1 MKPTIEVKD
10 RVALQIGSDRAWE
23 LVTDP
28 TVVVACVPGAEIESI
43 DDDGTIHGALTLSLG
58 PTETR
63 FQGTITPEFDHDAR
77 RGALKGQGSDG
88 RGRTRAA
95 ITTGFELEPVDDTH
109 TDLVLDS
116 AIAVSGALAG
126 FAATGGTAVAR
137 RLLEDFAENLA
148 GLAEPTMGA
157 GGQAVQPR
165 PTGSARLGLFG
176 LLARTLRD
184 VIGRLISKLTRRENR

>member
-1 MKPTIEVKD
+1 MKPTIEVQD
-10 RVALQIGSDRAWE
+10 RVSLGMDVERAWE

-28 TVVVACVPGAEIESI
+28 AVVVACVPGAEIEST
-43 DDDGTIHGALTLSLG
+43 DADGTIHGALTLSLG

-63 FQGTITPEFDHDAR
+63 FQGTITPAFDHEAR
-77 RGALKGQGSDG
+77 RGELKGQGSDG

-95 ITTGFELEPVDDTH
+95 ITTAFELQPIDDAH

-116 AIAVSGALAG
+116 SIAVSGALAG
-126 FAATGGTAVAR
+126 FAATGGQVVAR

-148 GLAEPTMGA
+148 RLAEPA
-157 GGQAVQPR
+157 GSSANASSLPGPAEP
-165 PTGSARLGLFG
+165 ARLGLFG

-184 VIGRLISKLTRRENR
+184 VIGRLFARLTRRRSR

>member
-1 MKPTIEVKD
+1 VKPSIEVHD
-10 RVALQIGSDRAWE
+10 RVNLGMGVERAWE

-28 TVVVACVPGAEIESI
+28 AVVVACVPGAEIEST
-43 DDDGTIHGALTLSLG
+43 DPDGTIHGALTLSLG

-63 FQGTITPEFDHDAR
+63 FQGTITPTFDHEAR
-77 RGALKGQGSDG
+77 RGELKGQGSDG

-95 ITTGFELEPVDDTH
+95 ITTGFELQLIDDTH

-116 AIAVSGALAG
+116 SIAVSGALAG
-126 FAATGGTAVAR
+126 FAATGGQAVAR

-148 GLAEPTMGA
+148 RLAEPAEAADDPHTVPG
-157 GGQAVQPR
+157 
-165 PTGSARLGLFG
+165 PTGVTRLGLFG

-184 VIGRLISKLTRRENR
+184 VIGRLVARLTRRRSR

>member
-1 MKPTIEVKD
+1 VKPTIEVQD
-10 RVALQIGSDRAWE
+10 RVSLGMGVERAWE

-28 TVVVACVPGAEIESI
+28 AVVVACVPGAEIEST
-43 DDDGTIHGALTLSLG
+43 DADGTIHGALTLSLG

-63 FQGTITPEFDHDAR
+63 FQGTITPTFDDEAR
-77 RGALKGQGSDG
+77 RGELKGQGSDG

-95 ITTGFELEPVDDTH
+95 ITTGFELQPIDVAH

-116 AIAVSGALAG
+116 TIAVSGALAG
-126 FAATGGTAVAR
+126 FATTGGQAVAR

-148 GLAEPTMGA
+148 RLAEPAEPADEARTTSSPMEA
-157 GGQAVQPR
+157 
-165 PTGSARLGLFG
+165 SRLGLFG

-184 VIGRLISKLTRRENR
+184 VIGRLVGKLTRRRTR

>member
-1 MKPTIEVKD
+1 MKPTIEVHD
-10 RVALQIGSDRAWE
+10 RVSLGMSVERAWE

-28 TVVVACVPGAEIESI
+28 AVVVACVPGAEIEST
-43 DDDGTIHGALTLSLG
+43 DADGTIHGALTLSLG

-63 FQGTITPEFDHDAR
+63 FQGTITPTFDDEAR
-77 RGALKGQGSDG
+77 RGELKGQGSDG

-95 ITTGFELEPVDDTH
+95 ITTGFELEAIDDSH

-126 FAATGGTAVAR
+126 FAATGGQAVAR

-148 GLAEPTMGA
+148 RLAEPA
-157 GGQAVQPR
+157 GDGDSQPVS
-165 PTGSARLGLFG
+165 GSSGSRRLGLFG

-184 VIGRLISKLTRRENR
+184 VIGRLVRGVTRRRTR

>member
-1 MKPTIEVKD
+1 MKPTIEVQD
-10 RVALQIGSDRAWE
+10 RVSLGMGVERAWE

-28 TVVVACVPGAEIESI
+28 AVVVACVPGAEIEST
-43 DDDGTIHGALTLSLG
+43 DADGTIHGALTLSLG

-63 FQGTITPEFDHDAR
+63 FQGTITPTFDDEAR
-77 RGALKGQGSDG
+77 RGELKGQGSDG

-95 ITTGFELEPVDDTH
+95 ITTGFEMQPIDDTH

-116 AIAVSGALAG
+116 SIAVSGALAG
-126 FAATGGTAVAR
+126 FAATGGQAVAR

-148 GLAEPTMGA
+148 RLAEPAEPVDGA
-157 GGQAVQPR
+157 R
-165 PTGSARLGLFG
+165 TTSSPTGPSRLGLFG

-184 VIGRLISKLTRRENR
+184 VIGRLVARLTRRRTR

>member
-1 MKPTIEVKD
+1 MGVE
-10 RVALQIGSDRAWE
+10 RAWK

-28 TVVVACVPGAEIESI
+28 AVVVACVPGAEIEST
-43 DDDGTIHGALTLSLG
+43 DTDGTIHGALSLSLG

-63 FQGTITPEFDHDAR
+63 FQGTITPTFDHEAR
-77 RGALKGQGSDG
+77 RGELKGQGSDG

-95 ITTGFELEPVDDTH
+95 ITTGFELLAVDDEH

-116 AIAVSGALAG
+116 SIAVSGALAA
-126 FAATGGTAVAR
+126 FAATGGQAVAR

-148 GLAEPTMGA
+148 RLAQPASSPDEA
-157 GGQAVQPR
+157 DGGR
-165 PTGSARLGLFG
+165 GSSGPARLGIFG

-184 VIGRLISKLTRRENR
+184 VIGRLFSRSTRRRTR